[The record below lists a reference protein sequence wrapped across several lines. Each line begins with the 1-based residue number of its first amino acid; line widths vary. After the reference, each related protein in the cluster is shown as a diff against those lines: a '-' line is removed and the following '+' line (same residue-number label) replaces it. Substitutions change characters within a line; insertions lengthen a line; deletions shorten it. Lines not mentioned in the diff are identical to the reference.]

1 MTRNSLSPFAR
12 RSFPYLCLALLFI
25 AAAFLINPPHKA
37 QAAATFTVNDLGDTH
52 DANPGDGVCADSNN
66 KCTLRAA
73 VEEANA
79 LAGADAITFS
89 VAGTITLTSGELAVT
104 QDLTIKGPGARA
116 LTVDANQASRVFE
129 IRGRVTLDGLTIAN
143 GKVSGGTFNDG
154 GGILNFGTLTITNST
169 LTGNSASGGSFNRGG
184 AIFNGST
191 LTITNSTLSDNSA
204 SGGSFNAGG
213 AIYNLATST
222 ITNSTLSNN
231 SVSGGSSFNQGGGI
245 YDVRILTITNSTLS
259 DNSVS
264 GGTNQGGGIYIGHDD
279 NNGTFGTVNTR
290 YTIIAGNTA
299 SSDGPDVF
307 GRFASKGY
315 NLIGKSDGSTGFTD
329 GANGDKVG
337 TPGSPLDPMLGPLQD
352 NGGPTQ
358 THALLAGS
366 PALDAG
372 APIFNTTS
380 PAGVSVGSAIVTPAD
395 MSQLLVVGDLL
406 NIDSG
411 LASHEQVVI
420 TAKTAI
426 TFTATFTKAHAPGF
440 TISLAVLEHDQRGQ
454 PRPFDIPSIPNA
466 PGGDGSD
473 IGAFELQNRPPV
485 ASCKDITVTAD
496 GSCSANVSVADINNG
511 SSDPDAGDAIALSL
525 DPSSPV
531 TSITLGLGD
540 SLLTLYVT
548 DSSGAQTSC
557 AATVHVVDKTPPS
570 ISGASASPN
579 TIWPPNGK
587 LMDVVVSYSTADN
600 CGAVNTTL
608 AISSN
613 EPTAAGDMVVVD
625 NHHVRLRADRSA
637 SGKGR
642 IYTITITATDQSG
655 NSSQKSVTVSVPHD
669 QGK

>member
-1 MTRNSLSPFAR
+1 MTRNSLRPLVG

-25 AAAFLINPPHKA
+25 AAALLIKPPRRA
-37 QAAATFTVNDLGDTH
+37 EAAATFTVNDTGDTH
-52 DANPGDGVCADSNN
+52 DANPGDGVCADSND
-66 KCTLRAA
+66 KCTLRSAI
-73 VEEANA
+73 EEANA
-79 LAGADAITFS
+79 LPGADAITFS

-104 QDLTIKGPGARA
+104 QDLTIRGPGARS

-129 IRGRVTLDGLTIAN
+129 IRGTVTLDGLTIAN
-143 GKVSGGTFNDG
+143 GKVSGGTFTEG
-154 GGILNFGTLTITNST
+154 GGILNFGN
-169 LTGNSASGGSFNRGG
+169 
-184 AIFNGST
+184 

-204 SGGSFNAGG
+204 SGGSFNAGGGIYNGSTLTITNSTLSGNSVSGGSFNSGG

-279 NNGTFGTVNTR
+279 NNEIPGTVNTR

-299 SSDGPDVF
+299 SSGGPDVF
-307 GRFASKGY
+307 GRFTSKGY

-337 TPGSPLDPMLGPLQD
+337 TSGSPLDPMLGPLQD

-473 IGAFELQNRPPV
+473 IGAFELQNQPPV
-485 ASCKDITVTAD
+485 ASCKDITVTANS
-496 GSCSANVSVADINNG
+496 SCSANVSVADINNG
-511 SSDPDAGDAIALSL
+511 SSDPDGDSITLSF
-525 DPSSPV
+525 DSSSVV
-531 TSITLGLGD
+531 TSTTLGLGD
-540 SLLTLYVT
+540 HTVTLYVT
-548 DSSGAQTSC
+548 DSFGAQTSC
-557 AATVHVVDKTPPS
+557 SSTVHVVDTTPPS

-587 LMDVVVSYSTADN
+587 LVDVLVSYSTADN
-600 CGAVNTTL
+600 CSAVNSQL
-608 AISSN
+608 SISSN
-613 EPTAAGDMVVVD
+613 EPTASGDMVVVD
-625 NHHVRLRADRSA
+625 NHHVRLRADRLA

-642 IYTITITATDQSG
+642 IYTITIKATDQSG
-655 NSSQKSVTVSVPHD
+655 NSSQRSVTVTVPHD